1 MIATIT
7 KWGNGLGLHIPQYA
21 AKEIGIKNG
30 TPVEIKIVDGSI
42 TIKPRAYSL
51 KELLDQITPEN
62 LHGEIQ
68 TGKRVGKEEW

>member
-30 TPVEIKIVDGSI
+30 TPVEIKIVDGAI